1 VFGKIARKI
10 KVYLHKRQAESQSLS
25 SGSHYPPGK
34 PVSVSLTANLDRV
47 RAVFSD
53 CADIVI
59 REFKIGIGEQVR
71 AFVVFVDGMVDKTLL
86 HQNLLKPLMLD
97 ARISIPNQGLNRQRV
112 QEMIRDS
119 TLTIAD
125 VKEIAD
131 FDRVMEGVLSGDTAV
146 FIDGY
151 SAALLAGIRGWETR
165 GVEQPDTEMV
175 VRGPREGF
183 TETLRTNTSLLR
195 RKIKNSNLKIETMK
209 IGRQTRTDV
218 AVAYLKGVA
227 NDKVVEEVR
236 RRLKDIDID
245 GVLESGYLEEYIE
258 DAPFSPFATVGNTE
272 KPDVVAAKLL
282 EGRVAI
288 LVDGTPFVLT
298 VPCLFIESFLVAEDY
313 YSRPY
318 YATLIRWI
326 RFLAFLLTIASPA
339 AYVTLT
345 TFHQEMI
352 PTPLFLTVAAAREG
366 IPFPAVVEALMM
378 GIIFEILR
386 EAGVRLPRPVG
397 QAISIVGALVIGE
410 MAVAAGLIGSSMVI
424 VVALTAIA
432 GFVVSAQSDAASIIR
447 LILLALAG
455 AMGQFGIMVG
465 LLGLLIHLCSLR
477 SFGVPFFSPL
487 GPLTVQDLKDVLVRA
502 PWWAMVRRPRT
513 LGWHNPVRQT
523 PGQKP
528 DPPADAAKEQFH
540 E

>member
-1 VFGKIARKI
+1 MFGKIARKI